1 MPVAKVA
8 HTRLIS
14 RPRRAMMYTS
24 SKGSKPI
31 RNIERQ
37 MNEAITAS
45 KDWRLDNTEVT
56 NEGGVSTVTLHGN
69 KIAEVGDTWLR
80 IYDGGYRSVTT
91 KSRLNA
97 ILRAHGNGEGVYQ
110 KKYEWFFYGVNG
122 ERPFESGLLL
132 D

>member
-1 MPVAKVA
+1 MRV
-8 HTRLIS
+8 
-14 RPRRAMMYTS
+14 
-24 SKGSKPI
+24 
-31 RNIERQ
+31 IERQ

-45 KDWRLDNTEVT
+45 KDWRLDNTEVI
-56 NEGGVSTVTLHGN
+56 NEDGVSIVKLYGH

-80 IYDGGYRSVTT
+80 IYDGGHRTATT

-110 KKYEWFFYGVNG
+110 KKFEWFFYDVNG